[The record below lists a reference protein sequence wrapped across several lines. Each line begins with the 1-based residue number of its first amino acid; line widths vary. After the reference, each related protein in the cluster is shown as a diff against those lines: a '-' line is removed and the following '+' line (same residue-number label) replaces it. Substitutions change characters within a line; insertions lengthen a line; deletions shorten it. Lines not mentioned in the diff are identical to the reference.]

1 MNINALTLAAM
12 LSLGA
17 ASNSALASG
26 THAGGH
32 GDSEDAIGVPGNA
45 AKVTRTIAVDMT
57 DNMRF
62 TPERISVRR
71 GETIRFKVTNSGK
84 LKHELVLGTK
94 KALEEHYEAMKKFP
108 EMEHDDENMITLAPA
123 KTGEIVWRFSKSGK
137 VDFACLQPG
146 HYDAGMIGQ
155 VTVTA
160 QKIAW
165 QKPGA
170 ARTTSTE

>member
-1 MNINALTLAAM
+1 MQTRPLLLAAV
-12 LSLGA
+12 LAVCTVSG
-17 ASNSALASG
+17 NALASG
-26 THAGGH
+26 AHAGGH
-32 GDSEDAIGVPGNA
+32 GHGDDAIGVPGDA
-45 AKVTRTIAVDMT
+45 TKVTRTIAVNMT
-57 DNMRF
+57 DDMRF

-137 VDFACLQPG
+137 VDFACLQSG

-160 QKIAW
+160 QEIAR